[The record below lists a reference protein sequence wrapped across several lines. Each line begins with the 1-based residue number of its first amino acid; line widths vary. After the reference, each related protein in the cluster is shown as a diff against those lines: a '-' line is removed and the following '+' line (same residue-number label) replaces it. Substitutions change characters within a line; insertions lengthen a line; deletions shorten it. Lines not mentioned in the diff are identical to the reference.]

1 MVLGALPQRFKTSYS
16 VVMSDHTEAVHPI
29 VPRERLDFGLDG
41 DIPKYWWGN
50 DPFKTRFFDAL
61 SVIFPPGERFFM
73 TCVRDFRDQISDPQL
88 LSDIQG
94 FNRQE
99 AQHSMVHS
107 QFNHR
112 LKAQGI
118 DVDGLNKTVETLL
131 FKKYRS
137 WYGRGYTLAI
147 TSALEHF
154 TAISAHALFDER
166 DIMGDADHRVRAMF
180 AWHAIE
186 EVEHKGVAY
195 DIMQKYA
202 KVGYARRVLALI
214 DSTIMFPVLI
224 AYGINHMLKQDGLS
238 WPQRARVMAKGAWWL
253 LKPGGFL
260 APLYSHYFPYY
271 KPGYHPW
278 QESDQPGY
286 AAWIDAFNLHHNPVE
301 ASERMRAALA
311 R

>member
-1 MVLGALPQRFKTSYS
+1 MVLEALPQPSKTSYS
-16 VVMSDHTEAVHPI
+16 VVMSDHTEAAHPI
-29 VPRERLDFGLDG
+29 VPRERLEFGLDG
-41 DIPKYWWGN
+41 DIPKHWWGN

-73 TCVRDFRDQISDPQL
+73 TCVRDFREQITDPQL

-112 LKAQGI
+112 LKVQGI

-195 DIMQKYA
+195 DIMQKHA
-202 KVGYARRVLALI
+202 KVGYAQRVL
-214 DSTIMFPVLI
+214 
-224 AYGINHMLKQDGLS
+224 
-238 WPQRARVMAKGAWWL
+238 AKGAWWL

-271 KPGYHPW
+271 KPGY
-278 QESDQPGY
+278 

-301 ASERMRAALA
+301 ASERMRASLA